1 MPISLDVLNSSQR
14 EAVVALDG
22 PVLIIA
28 GAGSGKTRVLTYR
41 IAYLIA
47 ARKAAPQQ
55 ILAVTFTNK
64 AANEMR
70 QRVAQLVGAAAQSPW
85 IGTFHSLCA
94 RILREHA
101 EAVGYRRDFTIFDES
116 DSFALLRTVVSEIN
130 LAYGPTPEMARQKIE
145 QAKNEALTPSDL
157 AATAQSPHQL
167 ALAEVYKVYRQ
178 RMRALNAVDFG
189 DLILLV
195 HELFTQQPDV
205 LARWQERF
213 RYLLVDE
220 YQDTN
225 HVQYL
230 VIRALARAS
239 SNLCVVGDE
248 DQSIY
253 RWRGADIRNILD
265 FERDFPQARVFK
277 LEQNYRSTKTILSA
291 AQSLIRHNRNR
302 KPKELWTA
310 NEVGQPVTLYTGLT
324 ERDEAEFV
332 VKEIQRLANRKEAT
346 LEEIVVFYRI
356 NAQSRPLE
364 EALVRRRIPYRLIG
378 GVRFYERR
386 EIKDLLA
393 YLRVLVNPS
402 DELSLERLIGAPPRG
417 IGNKTLSALKRHAEG
432 NAIDLMQAMG
442 YVEGLSEVPLRIAKK
457 VTELYEW
464 LCDLRQRLSQ
474 MTVKAVLEEVL
485 AKTRFLEYLATLPEA
500 EGRHENV
507 AELLS
512 AAQAFDIA
520 HGAGKLADFVES
532 VALLSEVDEERGGRG
547 VSLMTLHTSK
557 GLEYPVV
564 FIVGL
569 EEGLFP
575 HNRSQDDEAE
585 LEEERRLLYVG
596 MTRARRLLYL
606 TNVRSRE
613 LYGVRQEAQPSRFL
627 AELEPSLVRR
637 TGAIE
642 TSSFVVPSWKDSYV
656 DLSDGQ
662 PFFGEGDS
670 PGVTQTLRVGARVE
684 HPTFG
689 PGYVRRLEGRGES
702 TKAWVHFDR
711 GGLKLLAVKYARL
724 RLIAGGAL

>member
-14 EAVVALDG
+14 EAVVAIDG
-22 PVLIIA
+22 TVLIIA

-205 LARWQERF
+205 
-213 RYLLVDE
+213 
-220 YQDTN
+220 
-225 HVQYL
+225 
-230 VIRALARAS
+230 LARAS

-485 AKTRFLEYLATLPEA
+485 AKTRFLEYLA
-500 EGRHENV
+500 
-507 AELLS
+507 
-512 AAQAFDIA
+512 
-520 HGAGKLADFVES
+520 
-532 VALLSEVDEERGGRG
+532 
-547 VSLMTLHTSK
+547 
-557 GLEYPVV
+557 
-564 FIVGL
+564 
-569 EEGLFP
+569 
-575 HNRSQDDEAE
+575 
-585 LEEERRLLYVG
+585 
-596 MTRARRLLYL
+596 
-606 TNVRSRE
+606 
-613 LYGVRQEAQPSRFL
+613 
-627 AELEPSLVRR
+627 
-637 TGAIE
+637 
-642 TSSFVVPSWKDSYV
+642 
-656 DLSDGQ
+656 
-662 PFFGEGDS
+662 
-670 PGVTQTLRVGARVE
+670 
-684 HPTFG
+684 
-689 PGYVRRLEGRGES
+689 
-702 TKAWVHFDR
+702 
-711 GGLKLLAVKYARL
+711 
-724 RLIAGGAL
+724 